1 VWFGEDLP
9 QTALAEAVAASEGC
23 DVALVVG
30 TSGLVE
36 PAASLP
42 GIALAAGV
50 YVAEINPEPTPLSA
64 SVHHRERGPAG
75 TILPRLL
82 RRVFG

>member
-1 VWFGEDLP
+1 VWFGEALP
-9 QTALAEAVAASEGC
+9 RAALAEAVAAAEAC

-30 TSGLVE
+30 TSGIVE

-42 GIALAAGV
+42 AIAVAAGA
-50 YVAEINPEPTPLSA
+50 YVAEINPEPTPLSP

-75 TILPRLL
+75 TVLPALL